1 MKSKGMIRAVKSE
14 RKFHRTN
21 IFLGIMCLLVI
32 LLFNSACSTTTTRS
46 RGNVSKSLSAND
58 FISLIRTP
66 LDLTVTQELEVQSV
80 IEADLQKRKKI
91 MAELG
96 TSRGNREALKA
107 KFQDLKD
114 STIASVEPFLSDEQ
128 LEKFKILYEQK
139 LPQTPPRGSQTGRT
153 RQGGGSRF

>member
-14 RKFHRTN
+14 R
-21 IFLGIMCLLVI
+21 
-32 LLFNSACSTTTTRS
+32 
-46 RGNVSKSLSAND
+46 
-58 FISLIRTP
+58 
-66 LDLTVTQELEVQSV
+66 
-80 IEADLQKRKKI
+80 
-91 MAELG
+91 
-96 TSRGNREALKA
+96 

-139 LPQTPPRGSQTGRT
+139 LPQTPPRSSQTGRT